1 MATTAGGG
9 GRCFGLLDH
18 FVQNKLT
25 MPNQDCL
32 GKTFINKLL
41 NCFLDPAFPPASVNV
56 IVTNKVSAN
65 LNLKR
70 EPDQRRGC
78 QDQDS
83 EDGAQQRDL
92 DASPDQDGRD
102 GTGGLD
108 RLGGDHDPYDR
119 PETARDCGEATPE
132 EDRIDER
139 FGLQS
144 RPCTGPE
151 QLHRRVGRERENHK
165 AAKGERLTDE
175 AHLSP
180 EFSHCRS
187 SSG

>member
-1 MATTAGGG
+1 MATTVGGG

-65 LNLKR
+65 LDLKR
-70 EPDQRRGC
+70 EPNQRRGR

-83 EDGAQQRDL
+83 GDGAQQR
-92 DASPDQDGRD
+92 PDHSGEQGR
-102 GTGGLD
+102 
-108 RLGGDHDPYDR
+108 
-119 PETARDCGEATPE
+119 A
-132 EDRIDER
+132 
-139 FGLQS
+139 
-144 RPCTGPE
+144 
-151 QLHRRVGRERENHK
+151 
-165 AAKGERLTDE
+165 
-175 AHLSP
+175 
-180 EFSHCRS
+180 
-187 SSG
+187 